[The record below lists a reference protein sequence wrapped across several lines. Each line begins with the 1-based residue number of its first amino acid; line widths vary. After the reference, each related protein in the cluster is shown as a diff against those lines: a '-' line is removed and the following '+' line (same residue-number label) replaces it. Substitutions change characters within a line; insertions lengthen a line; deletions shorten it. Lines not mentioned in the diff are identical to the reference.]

1 MQTLKSDIRK
11 RILAVSKRLFLKNGY
26 RGATT
31 RDIAREAGI
40 TLSNLYHYYPSKDD
54 LFCRLLKPA
63 TDALNAL
70 LDERNGQEGYDI
82 STIQAEG
89 YAEASLKEYMDII
102 HRHKTALKLLLFHAQ
117 GSSLEGFK
125 ECYVNKA
132 TRSVL
137 DWFKAMKAKYPEMN
151 IDVSEFFIHLNT
163 VWMFTLLEEIL
174 MHDLG
179 EEETRSVLTEYVEFE
194 LIGWRKMMQI

>member
-11 RILAVSKRLFLKNGY
+11 RILTVSKKLFLKNGY

-31 RDIAREAGI
+31 RDIAQGAGI
-40 TLSNLYHYYPSKDD
+40 TLSNLYHYYTSKDD
-54 LFCRLLKPA
+54 LFCSLVKPV

-132 TRSVL
+132 TRGVL

-179 EEETRSVLTEYVEFE
+179 EEETRSVLSDYVQFE
-194 LIGWRKMMQI
+194 LIGWKKMMKI